1 MKPNN
6 TLLNTDFYQLA
17 NDGSLEVNLNI
28 ASGTVADFWSGAIF
42 ASKTFSVGSPLADYD
57 GLIFDNK
64 SGSWS
69 AGTSKDITA
78 NVELVVDGISYG
90 TFPMTLEIRFLRNS
104 GNQFT
109 LTVAATGLGGTGPD
123 RPSILLYLRENVQ
136 VKLKIKTFLQPEL

>member
-17 NDGSLEVNLNI
+17 NDGSIEVDLNI
-28 ASGTVADFWSGAIF
+28 PSGTVADYWSGSFF
-42 ASKTFSVGSPLADYD
+42 ASKNFSVGSPLADYD

-64 SGSWS
+64 SNSWS

-78 NVELVVDGISYG
+78 NVEPVIDGVSSG

-104 GNQFT
+104 GNSFT
-109 LTVAATGLGGTGPD
+109 LTVAVTGLGGIGTS
-123 RPSILLYLRENVQ
+123 RPSILFYLRENVQ
-136 VKLKIKTFLQPEL
+136 IKLKVKTFLQPEL